1 MPQTIGILG
10 GLSPQSTANY
20 YQSIVRQHFKFY
32 GNQYYPRM
40 VIASVCY
47 QQYADWQRNKQWD
60 VIAKNLE
67 YEFAALA
74 KAGAD
79 FALLACNTIHKAL
92 PLSRSPIPILNII
105 DVAAWEAKYLALNT
119 LVLTGSQFTM
129 SDGFL
134 RQRLQTQGINV
145 VVPDTEG
152 KTEIQ
157 RIIVTELTTG
167 IVSPESAQKFAQV
180 VQTTIKQQKSQ
191 VQINEYGVLLACTE
205 LGMLLPYLP
214 SEIRFLDSASLH
226 AISAWKI
233 ATEQIAAPW
242 D

>member
-20 YQSIVRQHFKFY
+20 YQSIVQQHFKFY

-47 QQYADWQRNKQWD
+47 QQYVDWQRNKQWD

-92 PLSRSPIPILNII
+92 PLVRSPIPILNII
-105 DVAAWEAKYLALNT
+105 DVAGWEAKYLAVDT

-157 RIIVTELTTG
+157 RIIVNELITG

-180 VQTTIKQQKSQ
+180 VQTTIKQQKSP
-191 VQINEYGVLLACTE
+191 VEINDYGVLLACTE

>member
-10 GLSPQSTANY
+10 GLSPQSTAYY

-79 FALLACNTIHKAL
+79 FALLACNTVHKAL
-92 PLSRSPIPILNII
+92 PLARSPIPILNII
-105 DVAAWEAKYLALNT
+105 DVAAWEAKYLTVNT

-152 KTEIQ
+152 QTEIQ
-157 RIIVTELTTG
+157 RIIVNELITG
-167 IVSPESAQKFAQV
+167 IISPESAQKFAQV
-180 VQTTIKQQKSQ
+180 VQTTIKQQKSPA
-191 VQINEYGVLLACTE
+191 QINDYGVLLACTE